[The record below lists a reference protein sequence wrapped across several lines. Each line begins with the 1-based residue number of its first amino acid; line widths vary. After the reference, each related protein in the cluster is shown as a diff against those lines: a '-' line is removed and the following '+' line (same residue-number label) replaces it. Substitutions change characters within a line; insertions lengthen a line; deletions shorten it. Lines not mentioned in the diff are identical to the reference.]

1 MSLLST
7 RPRNLKSRLSGELT
21 MFHVLK
27 LQAIAPALPVS
38 GGIDLLFSSASGI
51 CPTQNDLDEKGNAF
65 EME

>member
-1 MSLLST
+1 
-7 RPRNLKSRLSGELT
+7 